1 MTKRASPAL
10 LPTASLVR
18 KPSRRRPPGCR
29 SSRTLASSA
38 STSCRS
44 PMHSTRKEKPPKCP
58 VSLFARGDAAAN
70 CRVDNVT
77 YTPSIVYDELG
88 DVFGQ
93 RRSFSATE
101 LRQYPDDM
109 MEILVCTAN
118 HGCSPVTT
126 RSGSNDDVTFRT
138 INAS

>member
-1 MTKRASPAL
+1 
-10 LPTASLVR
+10 
-18 KPSRRRPPGCR
+18 
-29 SSRTLASSA
+29 
-38 STSCRS
+38 
-44 PMHSTRKEKPPKCP
+44 MHSTRKEKPPKCP

-138 INAS
+138 INASCKKRIRSCLRS